1 MGKKEEILEKAT
13 RLFAEKGYA
22 GTSVRD
28 LAADVGINIA
38 MVNYYF
44 GSKEKLFEEVV
55 AYRTSYLKGVF
66 TGISNDK
73 SLTAFQKIEEVIK
86 SLMNRMFDNPSFH
99 HLIYREL
106 SLDERPELHTHIV
119 DILLANTAII
129 KKILSEG
136 IRNGEFEKVDTD
148 LTVAT
153 LIGSLNQLL
162 VSNLLTKTFI
172 NSKNNNLYADKK
184 FRKRVT
190 DHIIL
195 LMRRFLINN

>member
-1 MGKKEEILEKAT
+1 MDKKEQILEKAT

-44 GSKEKLFEEVV
+44 GSKEKLFMEVV
-55 AYRTSYLKGVF
+55 AYRTAYLKGVF
-66 TGISNDK
+66 TGIANDT

-99 HLIYREL
+99 HLIHREL
-106 SLDERPELHTHIV
+106 SLDERPELHKHIV
-119 DILLANTAII
+119 DILLANAAII
-129 KKILSEG
+129 KKILAEG
-136 IRNGEFEKVDTD
+136 IRKGEFEKVDTE
-148 LTVAT
+148 LTVTT
-153 LIGSLNQLL
+153 LIGSLSQLL
-162 VSNLLTKTFI
+162 VSNLLTKTFV
-172 NSKNNNLYADKK
+172 NSKNDTLHADKK

-190 DHIIL
+190 DHLIF
-195 LMRRFLINN
+195 LMRRFLIKN